1 MQMIHDSIS
10 NLKIMPVVYRVNM
23 TKMVI
28 LYYEEDQV
36 FIKTFG
42 LGFDSQQDRLAVVY
56 LRYLKDLTAEHQLY
70 WNNKEVEG
78 NCKVLKEYYENSIL
92 GNWTISYSI
101 FSAFL
106 GELTCLNNLANKIFG
121 RNLFRKNFENENRPK
136 EFTFFFLPTLRNY
149 NEFVL
154 LLDKMISDNIN
165 KDFLREKW
173 NSMS

>member
-1 MQMIHDSIS
+1 MLERYANDPRFNFEFEDYAGSIS
-10 NLKIMPVVYRVNM
+10 CKYDENGNPV
-23 TKMVI
+23 
-28 LYYEEDQV
+28 LSEEDQV

-165 KDFLREKW
+165 KDF
-173 NSMS
+173 